1 MYEDTP
7 EDVAAERLI
16 GGCFPGAL
24 GRPVLGR
31 SSSLARQTGESLRDF
46 MSRHYAA
53 PRVVAALSGS
63 FSDADVEELARRFS
77 AMPAAKPKKPER
89 SAYRPCLTV
98 RRKATEQNQLVL
110 GFPGLETASGERFAM
125 QLLSGILGG
134 NASSRL
140 FQTLREKHGL
150 CYSVYSFTAGFED
163 TGLFAVAAAPNR
175 DTEARALGVIMD
187 ELRRLL
193 DEGVTE
199 DELSRAREQVKASI
213 LMSLESTG
221 SRMNRLG
228 YGELFLGGALSPDEL
243 IERYDAVTRED
254 VLALA
259 RRCLVPETMS
269 FSAAG
274 RVSAAEDY
282 RKLLGMPE

>member
-1 MYEDTP
+1 
-7 EDVAAERLI
+7 
-16 GGCFPGAL
+16 
-24 GRPVLGR
+24 
-31 SSSLARQTGESLRDF
+31 
-46 MSRHYAA
+46 
-53 PRVVAALSGS
+53 
-63 FSDADVEELARRFS
+63 
-77 AMPAAKPKKPER
+77 
-89 SAYRPCLTV
+89 
-98 RRKATEQNQLVL
+98 
-110 GFPGLETASGERFAM
+110 M

-163 TGLFAVAAAPNR
+163 TGLFAVAAATNR

-187 ELRRLL
+187 EQRRRL

-259 RRCLVPETMS
+259 RRCLAPETMS

>member
-1 MYEDTP
+1 
-7 EDVAAERLI
+7 
-16 GGCFPGAL
+16 
-24 GRPVLGR
+24 
-31 SSSLARQTGESLRDF
+31 
-46 MSRHYAA
+46 
-53 PRVVAALSGS
+53 
-63 FSDADVEELARRFS
+63 
-77 AMPAAKPKKPER
+77 
-89 SAYRPCLTV
+89 
-98 RRKATEQNQLVL
+98 
-110 GFPGLETASGERFAM
+110 
-125 QLLSGILGG
+125 
-134 NASSRL
+134 
-140 FQTLREKHGL
+140 
-150 CYSVYSFTAGFED
+150 
-163 TGLFAVAAAPNR
+163 
-175 DTEARALGVIMD
+175 MD
-187 ELRRLL
+187 ELHRLL